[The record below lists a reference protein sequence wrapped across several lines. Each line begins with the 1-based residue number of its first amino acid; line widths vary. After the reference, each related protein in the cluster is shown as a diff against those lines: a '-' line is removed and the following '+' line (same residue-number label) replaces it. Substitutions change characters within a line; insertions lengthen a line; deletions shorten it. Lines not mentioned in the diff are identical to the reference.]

1 MINGV
6 KDQPVDECFTV
17 TNAQGNLISGLDTT
31 TSFTAYIYDPN
42 GNNITSSVNPFFTEL
57 GDGNYKPTFTPNVNG
72 IWYVNVTHPE
82 YFPWGKNDDI
92 NVNEA
97 DLTDVYE
104 IVRRTLGLVHHNIYI
119 DEPTYDEYGNMIGA
133 RVRIYSDSASVGTSS
148 NVIETYR
155 IEADSEACGQ
165 FTYWKQVVGI

>member
-57 GDGNYKPTFTPNVNG
+57 GDGNYKLTFTPNVNG

-104 IVRRTLGLVHHNIYI
+104 IVRRTLGLVHHNMYI
-119 DEPTYDEYGNMIGA
+119 DDPTYDEYGNMIGA
-133 RVRIYSDSASVGTSS
+133 RVRIYDDSVNVGTSTG
-148 NVIETYR
+148 VIETYK

-165 FTYWKQVVGI
+165 FTYWKQVVGL